1 MERTN
6 SRKLPYN
13 IHIHT
18 MVHRHTHTHM
28 VGGRDKQIRKKNKD
42 TDNFSKIIV
51 SNLP

>member
-18 MVHRHTHTHM
+18 MVHRHTHT
-28 VGGRDKQIRKKNKD
+28 VGVSDKQIRKKI
-42 TDNFSKIIV
+42 KILTV
-51 SNLP
+51 FLKS